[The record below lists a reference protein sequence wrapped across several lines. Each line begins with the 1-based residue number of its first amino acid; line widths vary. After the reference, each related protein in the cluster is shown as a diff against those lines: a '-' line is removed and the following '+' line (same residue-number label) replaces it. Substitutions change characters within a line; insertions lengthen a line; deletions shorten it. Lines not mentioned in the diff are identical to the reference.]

1 MNKSISLDIDLISEE
16 LYQLLLQE
24 FYNQHPEIADSTLD
38 NWTIT
43 ADVEN

>member
-1 MNKSISLDIDLISEE
+1 MNQSISLDIDLISEE
-16 LYQLLLQE
+16 LYQLLLNE
-24 FYNQHPEIADSTLD
+24 FYKQHPEIGDSSLD

>member
-1 MNKSISLDIDLISEE
+1 MNQTISLDIDLISEE

-24 FYNQHPEIADSTLD
+24 FHNQHPEIGDSSLD

>member
-1 MNKSISLDIDLISEE
+1 MNQTISLDIDLISEE

-24 FYNQHPEIADSTLD
+24 FYNQHPEIGNSSLD
-38 NWTIT
+38 NWSIT

>member
-1 MNKSISLDIDLISEE
+1 MNHTISLDIDLISEE

-24 FYNQHPEIADSTLD
+24 FYNQHPEIGNSSLD
-38 NWTIT
+38 NWSIT

>member
-1 MNKSISLDIDLISEE
+1 MNETISLDIDLISEE

-24 FYNQHPEIADSTLD
+24 FYNQHPEIGNSSLD
-38 NWTIT
+38 NWSIT

>member
-1 MNKSISLDIDLISEE
+1 MNETISLDIDLISEE

-24 FYNQHPEIADSTLD
+24 FYNQHPEIGNSSLD

>member
-1 MNKSISLDIDLISEE
+1 MNQTISLDIDLISEE

-24 FYNQHPEIADSTLD
+24 FYKQHPKIEDSSLD

-43 ADVEN
+43 ADVET

>member
-1 MNKSISLDIDLISEE
+1 MNQTISLDIDLISEE

-24 FYNQHPEIADSTLD
+24 FYKQYPEIEDSSLD